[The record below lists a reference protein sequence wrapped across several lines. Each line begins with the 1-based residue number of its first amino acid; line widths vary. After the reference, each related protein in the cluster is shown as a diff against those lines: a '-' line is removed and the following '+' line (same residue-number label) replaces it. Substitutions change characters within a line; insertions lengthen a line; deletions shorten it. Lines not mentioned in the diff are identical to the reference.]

1 MQKHIVSK
9 PAAGPVNQVKALDA
23 TKASK
28 AGFER
33 NRLTARSL
41 STGSNAKER
50 YLLGL
55 EFMQT
60 DAVRPA
66 PRNARQHSK
75 EQIRAIAGSI
85 RRFGFTN
92 PILVQGNL
100 EIIAGHGRWEAARL
114 LGMREVPVLRLEGLS
129 KADVRAYAIA
139 DNRLAEQA
147 TWDNEILLEQID
159 EILLDEP
166 DYDVTLTGFSAPEL
180 DELRI
185 EQDQAGGQIES
196 DPAADTL
203 PGHVEGDAIS
213 ERGDLWRLGPH
224 RLVVGSALEP
234 ASYRLL
240 LGRRKADAV
249 ISDPPYNV
257 RIEGFVSGKG
267 KRRHGDF
274 VMGAGEMSTS
284 EFREW
289 LGTFLMAARGACIP
303 QAGFHVF
310 MDWRHFADLQRAAEQ
325 SGLKLASLCVWVK
338 PRGGMGSLYRSQ
350 HELVGVFCAVG
361 QSMRNNVQ
369 LGRYGRNR
377 TNVWHYEGPSS
388 LTREGQAALDLHPTV
403 KPVALIADA
412 MLDVTP
418 VGGLVLDPFA
428 GSGTIFIAATKA
440 KRIAAGIELDP
451 AYADITLRRY
461 LAYTEEAPILD
472 STGEDFEGVLRRRLA
487 ERGLDKASVAA
498 HPALAKLHTPERP
511 SSVRSSARQGG
522 RR

>member
-1 MQKHIVSK
+1 MHKRNDSK
-9 PAAGPVNQVKALDA
+9 PAGGRSIQGNNAGSGDRL
-23 TKASK
+23 S

-33 NRLTARSL
+33 DLATL
-41 STGSNAKER
+41 SKISTS
-50 YLLGL
+50 
-55 EFMQT
+55 
-60 DAVRPA
+60 DAVPERRHPSTELVRIDALHPA
-66 PRNARQHSK
+66 RRNARQHSK
-75 EQIRAIAGSI
+75 DQIRAIANSI

-92 PILVQGNL
+92 PVLVQRDL
-100 EIIAGHGRWEAARL
+100 EIIAGHGRWEAAKL
-114 LGMREVPVLRLEGLS
+114 LGMKKVPVLRLEGWS
-129 KADVRAYAIA
+129 KADIRAYAIA

-159 EILLDEP
+159 EILLEVA

-185 EQDQAGGQIES
+185 VQERAGGQVES

-203 PGHVEGDAIS
+203 PGHVEGEAIS

-274 VMGAGEMSTS
+274 VMGAGEMSAG

-289 LGTFLMAARGACIP
+289 LATFLAVARGACIP
-303 QAGFHVF
+303 QAAFHVF
-310 MDWRHFADLQRAAEQ
+310 IDWRHFADLQRAAEQ
-325 SGLKLASLCVWVK
+325 SSLKLASLCVWVK

-350 HELVGVFCAVG
+350 HELVGVFCAAG

-369 LGRYGRNR
+369 LGRHGRNR
-377 TNVWHYEGPSS
+377 TNVWHYDGPSS

-418 VGGLVLDPFA
+418 VGGLVLDPFS
-428 GSGTIFIAATKA
+428 GSGTVFISATKA

-451 AYADITLRRY
+451 AYADIALRRY
-461 LAYTEEAPILD
+461 EAYTGETPILD
-472 STGEDFEGVLRRRLA
+472 ATGEDFRAVLRRRLA
-487 ERGLDKASVAA
+487 ERGHDRRSIDD
-498 HPALAKLHTPERP
+498 HPALQVLRTPERP
-511 SSVRSSARQGG
+511 ARTSVRKGG
-522 RR
+522 KR

>member
-1 MQKHIVSK
+1 MKRSK
-9 PAAGPVNQVKALDA
+9 TSPSKQSFFQPRAQVKCELNS
-23 TKASK
+23 TPKPRTCTEEGASRAK
-28 AGFER
+28 LEWVEIH
-33 NRLTARSL
+33 RLTPAR
-41 STGSNAKER
+41 
-50 YLLGL
+50 
-55 EFMQT
+55 
-60 DAVRPA
+60 
-66 PRNARQHSK
+66 RNARLHSK
-75 EQIRAIAGSI
+75 EQVRAIAGSI
-85 RRFGFTN
+85 LRFGFTN
-92 PILVQGNL
+92 PILVQGSL
-100 EIIAGHGRWEAARL
+100 EIIAGHGRWEAAKL

-129 KADVRAYAIA
+129 RADIRAYAIS
-139 DNRLAEQA
+139 DNRLAELA
-147 TWDNEILLEQID
+147 AWDNEILLEQID
-159 EILLDEP
+159 EILLEEP
-166 DYDVTLTGFSAPEL
+166 QYDLTLTGFSAPEI

-185 EQDQAGGQIES
+185 DQDRAGGQVES
-196 DPAADTL
+196 DPEADSHPEFL
-203 PGHVEGDAIS
+203 EGEPIS

-240 LGRRKADAV
+240 LGRGKADAV

-267 KRRHGDF
+267 KRQHGDF
-274 VMGAGEMSTS
+274 VMGAGEMSAS

-289 LGTFLMAARGACIP
+289 LGTFLSAARSASIP
-303 QAGFHVF
+303 QAAFHVF

-350 HELVGVFCAVG
+350 HELVGVFCAAG
-361 QSMRNNVQ
+361 QSMHNNVQ
-369 LGRYGRNR
+369 LGRHGRNR

-451 AYADITLRRY
+451 AYADIALRRY
-461 LAYTEEAPILD
+461 QTYTGEAPILD
-472 STGEDFEGVLRRRLA
+472 ATGEDFTDVLRRRLA
-487 ERGLDKASVAA
+487 EQGHDKASIEA

-511 SSVRSSARQGG
+511 SSARSSSRKGG